1 MRWAPPTIVVVGE
14 MCPLRDHG
22 LLAAQKV
29 QAKRVVMM
37 QGYPYGWSGLAE
49 GALPVREFQ
58 KGVQHVC

>member
-1 MRWAPPTIVVVGE
+1 